1 MGLLRTG
8 ELEDQTVVF
17 AEDQKKGRG
26 QRENIWVSV
35 AQKSLT
41 FSMFRRFDDLSIK
54 DQFSIS
60 MAVSIGIEKTLVD
73 HGIPNVTIKWPNDIM
88 SRSGK
93 LAGILIE
100 NQTKGS
106 MIVSSVIGIGMN
118 INEDQFDDLPKATS
132 MYRSTGVFFSRE
144 ELFHELLRNISEE
157 LDRLNKK
164 ELNAIHL
171 EFENKLYKRAVVSVF
186 REPQGGPFN
195 GSIQGVSREGELM
208 IECEDEKVR
217 RYRMKEIEYLG

>member
-17 AEDQKKGRG
+17 AEDQIKGRG

-41 FSMFRRFDDLSIK
+41 FSMFRRFDDLSIE
-54 DQFSIS
+54 DQFYISI
-60 MAVSIGIEKTLVD
+60 AVSIGIEKTLTE

-88 SRSGK
+88 SHSGK

-100 NQTKGS
+100 NQTKGPT
-106 MIVSSVIGIGMN
+106 VLSSVIGVGMN
-118 INEDQFDDLPKATS
+118 VNEDQFDDLPQATS
-132 MYRSTGVFFSRE
+132 MYRSTGVLFSRE
-144 ELFHELLRNISEE
+144 ELFEDLLRNISEE
-157 LDRLNKK
+157 LDRLSKK

-171 EFENKLYKRAVVSVF
+171 EFENKLYKREVVSVF
-186 REPQGGPFN
+186 REPQGNPFN
-195 GSIQGVSREGELM
+195 GCIKGVSREGELL

-217 RYRMKEIEYLG
+217 RFRMKEIEYLG